1 MKIIKK
7 LNIKKIFRSL
17 KSGVLSTNIFF
28 ILFAAFFSSLAL
40 AAALTI
46 THVDN
51 RIPAGATGCFS
62 SKLEQIL
69 NTTSVQTYATE
80 LKHDRTEDIRDVLW
94 SDDGTMVFTIN
105 DNMNRTKNG
114 YMGDLDLS
122 MNKVRDPFEL
132 KTVKTTLGIHTCD
145 DIDGFDV
152 DHPDFLAQ
160 GMSADTTEYVSI
172 HAALNGTIFFIL
184 SETGELHK
192 YNLSKSFDFRTATYE
207 NEFALNSEINSF
219 SFSKD
224 GTRLFALNAEHNTM
238 ELTTFSLSSPFNTS
252 ITPTQIHIVDL
263 STIGIDLVDGENSSA
278 TDVEFN
284 DDGSE
289 MFISVFNQEGDV
301 LERIHQF
308 SLGKNYDVSTASH
321 IGSVAT
327 PFVGR
332 ENNNGWMGGFT
343 FSSDGMKLFTSQR
356 FTGPAV
362 DQIFQYNLQCPY
374 GIAKCSSDT
383 SSSIEAQFE
392 LAKQNISLNVNTIF
406 KRFEWIK
413 RNRDDENLS
422 AHNFKINYEDPLLK
436 TLANKFEP
444 SVRNNV
450 ASFISKHKTENKK
463 SKWSSWSLADI
474 SLSIFEI
481 DGSVKAKDLNTRGL
495 TLGTDRKFGDNK
507 FFGLALRYGDSSSDI
522 KFSQQDVTM
531 ESLTLN
537 LYGILPSKDNQY
549 INAVVGL
556 SHLWYDHR
564 YMGNLSGERK
574 GKQAFATI
582 NYRTK
587 EKYGILNVT
596 PTGKLTYGV
605 TRLSEFTDFLAK
617 ASGLPA
623 RDVIYKEDTFTSGEL
638 AAGFL
643 FETDIIETDQ
653 GTVQPM
659 GGIEILYDLTNDVD
673 YKYVYQGGTHVNKE
687 TIHSPF
693 SRQNLK
699 TSIGF
704 EAIHLNGFTVST
716 EYQRIIRL
724 NDTSEA
730 PGFSTDTFIIKFSR
744 SKEEDDQFA
753 LNYDPINAHQT
764 NLSYSK
770 NIHGLDFKINSN
782 QSLENNSEYFTNL
795 EVSGKF

>member
-1 MKIIKK
+1 MKNFKK

-436 TLANKFEP
+436 SLANRFEP
-444 SVRNNV
+444 SIRNNV

-474 SLSIFEI
+474 SLSIFEN

-495 TLGTDRKFGDNK
+495 TIGTDRKFGDNK

-522 KFSQQDVTM
+522 KLSKQDVTM

-537 LYGILPSKDNQY
+537 LYGILPSKNNQY
-549 INAVVGL
+549 INAVLGL

-564 YMGNLSGERK
+564 FMGNLSGERK

-587 EKYGILNVT
+587 EKYGIFNVT

-617 ASGLPA
+617 ASGLPT

-659 GGIEILYDLTNDVD
+659 GGIEILYDLTSDVD

-699 TSIGF
+699 TSLGF

-744 SKEEDDQFA
+744 SKEDDNQFA
-753 LNYDPINAHQT
+753 LNYDPINAHRT

-782 QSLENNSEYFTNL
+782 QSLENSSEYFTNL